1 MDNMDLFD
9 IAISLSNKWGSVCKC
24 PICETADAVV
34 EPPPGTCFVFN
45 CPDCGRY
52 GISHYSTANRLE
64 YESFKNNSELKRF
77 VKSRLQTRSNK
88 NILAFITST
97 TFKNGY
103 VDIPQSF
110 IESQFPVS
118 IISKE
123 SYKERKAGSSQTLT
137 GLGKWWGRKPL
148 VLVRAA
154 LIGALMPANNATKD
168 REIFLK
174 ILTMD
179 EDGLLQRKNKSCPV
193 RIEYDTEADE
203 TTGTVFNEYGVAVF
217 KGILPSG
224 RELQRLVFQSL
235 SYADKLKYCAR
246 PEEIEGPSESAWC
259 EINEYLHTDAH
270 NLQELVQQLGMR
282 RFGHIPRVGD
292 CFCGGGSN
300 VFEPVRLGCDVT
312 ASDLNPVAGM
322 LTWGALNLLHADE
335 NGNNTSE
342 LFIQKC
348 LSKLHDFYADLGV
361 EKRSNGYTN
370 KYYLYCAE
378 ITCPDCGAKVPLLP
392 SRVISVKHKAYVT
405 LHRNEAA
412 NAFDFEMHIG
422 DSEEGFKAASTGTV
436 DGLTVTCPH
445 CGSRDS
451 LSTLRERQLR
461 NWKRRQFVPSAD
473 DLFQE
478 RLYAIMCVKPDGKP
492 TFICPEEED
501 LAREKTVEDYISA
514 HFDEWQ
520 EKGYIP
526 SSSIDEGEKTLEPI
540 RTRGW
545 KYWHQLF
552 NPRQL
557 LLDGKFSEIVQTEAQ
572 NQAELVA
579 GLLMVNRLVEQNS
592 KLCSWRNG
600 ASAASHVFYNQALNT
615 LLSFCSR
622 GINSLSSLF
631 TDIFHNFYSS
641 NFSNVDLLDAR
652 IVQYP
657 VDVVITD
664 PPYADAVNYHELT
677 EYFLA
682 WDKMGIRK
690 AFPEWYADSKRS
702 LAIKG
707 VGTSFN
713 GSMVEVYKNLANN
726 MPSNGI
732 QILMFT
738 HQDPKVWAELA
749 LIAWASGLQITS
761 AWCISTETE
770 SVGLK
775 KGNYV
780 KGTVLMIL
788 RKRTSE
794 EEVYP
799 EDIRREIRYAVKS
812 QMESMRNMDDR
823 SEPDFNDPDYSLAA
837 YAAAMRVITSKKKI
851 FGIDPASELR
861 RERVENGEKTPVQ
874 ELIEYA
880 SQEAMQ
886 YIIPRGIDKYLWGD
900 LCPFDRF
907 YIKGLDMEMKGNK
920 EMSSY
925 QEIARTIGITDYQK
939 LFASTKA
946 NNVRLMTAT
955 EMRGKSY
962 TTILRSVLHQ
972 EVPGK
977 LPLLPVVLYALFICH
992 EEGGEDGDFC
1002 RAVVWIREIL
1012 KDTYWDVRAT
1022 LVALLNYISQFR
1034 HTLPQ
1039 WREDAENAEVLAQ
1052 LIQNDSI

>member
-1 MDNMDLFD
+1 MDNMDLFE
-9 IAISLSNKWGSVCKC
+9 IAISHFNRWGYKCKC
-24 PICETADAVV
+24 PICEAGDAVI
-34 EPPPGTCFVFN
+34 EPPHGAYTALH
-45 CPDCGRY
+45 CPFCGRY
-52 GISHYSTANRLE
+52 GISDVAVSNSAEYSHFKIDSALKSLVKTQLQARADK
-64 YESFKNNSELKRF
+64 ES
-77 VKSRLQTRSNK
+77 
-88 NILAFITST
+88 LAFITYNT
-97 TFKNGY
+97 LKTGN
-103 VDIPQSF
+103 IPVSKLF

-154 LIGALMPANNATKD
+154 LIGALMPANDPEKD

-179 EDGLLQRKNKSCPV
+179 ENGLLQRKNKACPV
-193 RIEYDTEADE
+193 RIEYDTEGDE
-203 TTGTVFNEYGVAVF
+203 TTGTVFNEYGIAVF
-217 KGILPSG
+217 KGNLPSG
-224 RELQRLVFQSL
+224 RELQKLVFESL

-282 RFGHIPRVGD
+282 QFGHIPRVGD

-300 VFEPVRLGCDVT
+300 VFEPARLGCDVT

-335 NGNNTSE
+335 NGNNASE

-348 LSKLHDFYADLGV
+348 LSKLRDFYEVLGV

-378 ITCPDCGAKVPLLP
+378 ITCPDCGAKAPLLP
-392 SRVISVKHKAYVT
+392 GRVISMKHKAYVT
-405 LHRNEAA
+405 LHRNEAT

-422 DSEEGFKAASTGTV
+422 DSEEAFKAASTGTV
-436 DGLTVTCPH
+436 DGSTVTCPH
-445 CGSRDS
+445 CGSRNS

-461 NWKRRQFVPSAD
+461 NWKRKQFGPSAD

-492 TFICPEEED
+492 TFICPEAED
-501 LAREKTVEDYISA
+501 LVREKNVENYISD

-526 SSSIDEGEKTLEPI
+526 GSSIDEGEKTLEPI

-557 LLDGKFSEIVQTEAQ
+557 LLNGKFSEIVQTEAQ
-572 NQAELVA
+572 NQTELVA
-579 GLLMVNRLVEQNS
+579 GLLMLNKLVDRNA
-592 KLCSWRNG
+592 KLCPWDRSRDMN
-600 ASAASHVFYNQALNT
+600 AITYYNQALNT
-615 LLSFCSR
+615 LLNYGVR
-622 GINSLSSLF
+622 GENTVSSLL
-631 TDIFHNFYSS
+631 SG
-641 NFSNVDLLDAR
+641 NFSSCGTFISSDVDLADAR
-652 IVQYP
+652 LINEAL
-657 VDVVITD
+657 DIAITD

-690 AFPEWYADSKRS
+690 AFPDWYADSKRA

-707 VGTSFN
+707 AGTSFN
-713 GSMVEVYKNLANN
+713 ESMVEVYKNLANN

-749 LIAWASGLQITS
+749 LIMWSAGLQVSS
-761 AWCISTETE
+761 AWCVSTETE
-770 SVGLK
+770 SAGLK

-780 KGTVLMIL
+780 KGTVLMVL

-799 EDIRREIRYAVKS
+799 EDIRREIRYAVKA

-851 FGIDPASELR
+851 FGIDPSSELR
-861 RERVENGEKTPVQ
+861 REKVKNGEKTPVQ

-886 YIIPRGIDKYLWGD
+886 YIIPRAIDKYLWGD

-962 TTILRSVLHQ
+962 TTILRPMLRQ
-972 EVPGK
+972 EAAGRF
-977 LPLLPVVLYALFICH
+977 PLLPVVLYALFICH
-992 EEGGEDGDFC
+992 EEGEDGDFY

-1012 KDTYWDVRAT
+1012 QDTYWDVRTT
-1022 LVALLNYISQFR
+1022 LVALLNYISQLR
-1034 HTLPQ
+1034 HTLPH

>member
-1 MDNMDLFD
+1 MDNIDLFE
-9 IAISLSNKWGSVCKC
+9 IATSHFNKWGYECKC
-24 PICETADAVV
+24 PICEAGDAVI
-34 EPPPGTCFVFN
+34 EPPHGAYTALH
-45 CPDCGRY
+45 CPFCGRY
-52 GISHYSTANRLE
+52 GIFFAAVSNSAEYSH
-64 YESFKNNSELKRF
+64 FKKDSVLKNF
-77 VKSRLQTRSNK
+77 VKNQLQTRTDKDTPAIIS
-88 NILAFITST
+88 ST

-103 VDIPQSF
+103 VEIPQSF

-154 LIGALMPANNATKD
+154 LIGALMPTNNDKKD

-179 EDGLLQRKNKSCPV
+179 EDGLLQRKNKACPV
-193 RIEYDTEADE
+193 RIEYDTEGGE

-217 KGILPSG
+217 KGILPSS
-224 RELQRLVFQSL
+224 RELQRLVFKSL

-246 PEEIEGPSESAWC
+246 PEEIEGPSESAWR

-270 NLQELVQQLGMR
+270 SLQELVQQLGMR
-282 RFGHIPRVGD
+282 QFGQIPRVGD

-300 VFEPVRLGCDVT
+300 VFEPARLGCDVT

-335 NGNNTSE
+335 NGNNASE

-348 LSKLHDFYADLGV
+348 LSKLSDFYADLGV

-378 ITCPDCGAKVPLLP
+378 IICPDCGAKVPLLP
-392 SRVISVKHKAYVT
+392 SRVISAKHKAYVT
-405 LHRNEAA
+405 LHRSEAS

-445 CGSRDS
+445 CGSRNS

-492 TFICPEEED
+492 TFICPEAED
-501 LAREKTVEDYISA
+501 LAREKNVENYISD

-526 SSSIDEGEKTLEPI
+526 SSSIDTGYNNEQPI
-540 RTRGW
+540 RERGW
-545 KYWHQLF
+545 KYWHHLF

-557 LLDGKFSEIVQTEAQ
+557 LLNGKFSEIVQTEAQ
-572 NQAELVA
+572 NQTELVA
-579 GLLMVNRLVEQNS
+579 GLLMVNKLIERNV
-592 KLCSWRNG
+592 KLCAWDSFRSNV
-600 ASAASHVFYNQALNT
+600 SHVFYNQALNT
-615 LLSFCSR
+615 FLNYSSRSESSISSLLVGNF
-622 GINSLSSLF
+622 LSSNIYGL
-631 TDIFHNFYSS
+631 TDVHLN
-641 NFSNVDLLDAR
+641 DAR
-652 IVQYP
+652 YVRYSLDIA
-657 VDVVITD
+657 ITD
-664 PPYADAVNYHELT
+664 PPYADAVNYHELA
-677 EYFLA
+677 EFFLA
-682 WDKMGIRK
+682 WDKTGIRK
-690 AFPEWYADSKRS
+690 AFPDWYSDSKRA
-702 LAIKG
+702 LAIRG

-713 GSMVEVYKNLANN
+713 ESMVEVYKNLANN

-749 LIAWASGLQITS
+749 LIMWSAGLQVSS

-770 SVGLK
+770 SAGLK

-780 KGTVLMIL
+780 KGTVLMVL

-799 EDIRREIRYAVKS
+799 EDIRREIRYAVKA

-837 YAAAMRVITSKKKI
+837 YAAAMRVITFKKKI
-851 FGIDPASELR
+851 FGIDPSSELR
-861 RERVENGEKTPVQ
+861 REKVKNGEKTPVQ

-920 EMSSY
+920 EMSGY
-925 QEIARTIGITDYQK
+925 QEIARTIGIADYQK

-962 TTILRSVLHQ
+962 STILRPMLHQ
-972 EVPGK
+972 EAAGK

-992 EEGGEDGDFC
+992 EEGEDGDFY

-1012 KDTYWDVRAT
+1012 QDTYWDVRTT

-1034 HTLPQ
+1034 HTLPH

>member
-1 MDNMDLFD
+1 MDNIDLFE
-9 IAISLSNKWGSVCKC
+9 IATSHFNKWGYECKC
-24 PICETADAVV
+24 PICEAGDAVI
-34 EPPPGTCFVFN
+34 EPPHGAYTALH
-45 CPDCGRY
+45 CPFCGRY
-52 GISHYSTANRLE
+52 GIFDVAISNSAEYSHFKIDSALKSLVKTQLQARADK
-64 YESFKNNSELKRF
+64 ES
-77 VKSRLQTRSNK
+77 
-88 NILAFITST
+88 LAFITYDTLKTGNIHVS
-97 TFKNGY
+97 KL
-103 VDIPQSF
+103 F

-123 SYKERKAGSSQTLT
+123 SYKERKAGSSQILT

-154 LIGALMPANNATKD
+154 LIGALMPMNNDKKD

-179 EDGLLQRKNKSCPV
+179 EDGLLQRKNKACPV
-193 RIEYDTEADE
+193 RIEYDAEADK

-217 KGILPSG
+217 KGVLPSG
-224 RELQRLVFQSL
+224 RELQKLVFKSL

-270 NLQELVQQLGMR
+270 NLQELVHQLGMR
-282 RFGHIPRVGD
+282 QFGHTPRVGD

-300 VFEPVRLGCDVT
+300 VFEPARLGCDVT

-348 LSKLHDFYADLGV
+348 LSKLRDFYADLGV

-392 SRVISVKHKAYVT
+392 GRVISMKHKAYVT
-405 LHRNEAA
+405 LHRNEAT

-422 DSEEGFKAASTGTV
+422 DSEEAFKAASTGTV
-436 DGLTVTCPH
+436 DGSTVTCPH
-445 CGSRDS
+445 CGSRNS

-461 NWKRRQFVPSAD
+461 NWKRKQFGPSAD

-492 TFICPEEED
+492 TFICPEAED
-501 LAREKTVEDYISA
+501 LVREKNVENYISD

-526 SSSIDEGEKTLEPI
+526 GSSIDEGEKTLEPI

-557 LLDGKFSEIVQTEAQ
+557 LLNGKFSEIVQTEAQ
-572 NQAELVA
+572 NQTELVA
-579 GLLMVNRLVEQNS
+579 GLLMVNKLIERNV
-592 KLCSWRNG
+592 KLCAWDSFRSN
-600 ASAASHVFYNQALNT
+600 ASHVFYNQALNT
-615 LLSFCSR
+615 FLNYSSRSESSISSLLVGNF
-622 GINSLSSLF
+622 LSSNIYGL
-631 TDIFHNFYSS
+631 TDVHLN
-641 NFSNVDLLDAR
+641 DAR
-652 IVQYP
+652 YVRYSLDIA
-657 VDVVITD
+657 ITD
-664 PPYADAVNYHELT
+664 PPYADAVNYHELA
-677 EYFLA
+677 EFFLA
-682 WDKMGIRK
+682 WDKTGIRK
-690 AFPEWYADSKRS
+690 AFPDWYADSKRA

-707 VGTSFN
+707 AGTSFN
-713 GSMVEVYKNLANN
+713 ESMVEVYKNLANN

-749 LIAWASGLQITS
+749 LIMWSAGLQVSS
-761 AWCISTETE
+761 AWCVSTETE
-770 SVGLK
+770 SAGLK

-780 KGTVLMIL
+780 KGTVLMVL

-799 EDIRREIRYAVKS
+799 EDIRREIRYAVKA

-837 YAAAMRVITSKKKI
+837 YAAAMRVITSKKRI
-851 FGIDPASELR
+851 FGIDPSSELR
-861 RERVENGEKTPVQ
+861 REKVKNGEKTPVQ

-962 TTILRSVLHQ
+962 TTILRPMLRQ
-972 EVPGK
+972 EAAGRF
-977 LPLLPVVLYALFICH
+977 PLLPVVLYALFICY
-992 EEGGEDGDFC
+992 EEGEDGDFY

-1012 KDTYWDVRAT
+1012 QDTYWDVRTT

-1034 HTLPQ
+1034 HTLPH

>member
-1 MDNMDLFD
+1 MDNIDLFE
-9 IAISLSNKWGSVCKC
+9 IAFSLSRKWGTTCTC
-24 PICETADAVV
+24 PICETGIVTI
-34 EPPPGTCFVFN
+34 EPPLGTCSAFN
-45 CPDCGRY
+45 CTECGRY
-52 GISHYSTANRLE
+52 RVTDYSTGNKSE
-64 YESFKNNSELKRF
+64 YEAFKSDSELKKF
-77 VKSRLQTRSNK
+77 VKHQLQARIDKITPATISSN
-88 NILAFITST
+88 

-103 VDIPQSF
+103 VEIPQSF

-148 VLVRAA
+148 VLVRTA
-154 LIGALMPANNATKD
+154 LIGALMPATDPKKD

-179 EDGLLQRKNKSCPV
+179 EDGLLQRKNKACPV
-193 RIEYDTEADE
+193 RIEYDTEGDE
-203 TTGTVFNEYGVAVF
+203 TTGTVFNEYGIAVF
-217 KGILPSG
+217 KGNLPSG
-224 RELQRLVFQSL
+224 RELQKLVFESL

-246 PEEIEGPSESAWC
+246 PEEIEGPSASAWC

-282 RFGHIPRVGD
+282 QFGHIPRVGD

-300 VFEPVRLGCDVT
+300 VFEPARLSCDVT

-335 NGNNTSE
+335 NGNNASE

-348 LSKLHDFYADLGV
+348 LSKLRDFYEGLGV

-378 ITCPDCGAKVPLLP
+378 ITCPDCGAKAPLLP

-405 LHRNEAA
+405 LHRNEAS

-422 DSEEGFKAASTGTV
+422 DSDEGYKAASSGTV

-445 CGSRDS
+445 CSSRNS

-461 NWKRRQFVPSAD
+461 NWKRKQFVPSTD

-492 TFICPEEED
+492 TFICPEAED
-501 LAREKTVEDYISA
+501 LVREKNVENYISD
-514 HFDEWQ
+514 HFDDWQ

-526 SSSIDEGEKTLEPI
+526 SSQVDSGDETERLYRE
-540 RTRGW
+540 RGW

-557 LLDGKFSEIVQTEAQ
+557 LLNGKFSEIVQTEAQ
-572 NQAELVA
+572 NQTELVA
-579 GLLMVNRLVEQNS
+579 GLLMVNRLVERNA
-592 KLCSWRNG
+592 KLCRWDSGFDKG
-600 ASAASHVFYNQALNT
+600 ANVYYNQALNT
-615 LLSFCSR
+615 MLNYGVR
-622 GINSLSSLF
+622 GEIAVNSLLPG
-631 TDIFHNFYSS
+631 
-641 NFSNVDLLDAR
+641 NFSSCGTSISSDVHLVDAR
-652 IVQYP
+652 ITQYP
-657 VDVVITD
+657 LDIAITD
-664 PPYADAVNYHELT
+664 PPYADAVNYHELA
-677 EYFLA
+677 EFFLA
-682 WDKMGIRK
+682 WDKTGIRK
-690 AFPEWYADSKRS
+690 AFPDWYADSKRA

-707 VGTSFN
+707 AGTSFN
-713 GSMVEVYKNLANN
+713 ESMVEVYKNLANN

-749 LIAWASGLQITS
+749 LIMWSAGLQVSS
-761 AWCISTETE
+761 AWCVSTETE
-770 SVGLK
+770 SAGLK

-799 EDIRREIRYAVKS
+799 EDIRREIRYAVKA

-851 FGIDPASELR
+851 FGIDPSSELH
-861 RERVENGEKTPVQ
+861 REKVKNGEKTPVQ

-939 LFASTKA
+939 LFASTRA

-962 TTILRSVLHQ
+962 TTILRPMLRQ
-972 EVPGK
+972 EAPGK
-977 LPLLPVVLYALFICH
+977 FPLLPVVLYALFICH
-992 EEGGEDGDFC
+992 EEGEDGDFY

-1012 KDTYWDVRAT
+1012 QDTYWDVRTT

-1034 HTLPQ
+1034 HTLPH

>member
-1 MDNMDLFD
+1 MDNMDLFE
-9 IAISLSNKWGSVCKC
+9 IATSHFNKWGYKCKC
-24 PICETADAVV
+24 PICEAGDAVID
-34 EPPPGTCFVFN
+34 PPHGAYTALH
-45 CPDCGRY
+45 CPFCGRY
-52 GISHYSTANRLE
+52 GIFDTAISNFAEYSH
-64 YESFKNNSELKRF
+64 FKKDSVLKSLVKNQLQARADKDSLALITLGTLKTGYIDAPEL
-77 VKSRLQTRSNK
+77 
-88 NILAFITST
+88 
-97 TFKNGY
+97 
-103 VDIPQSF
+103 F

-148 VLVRAA
+148 VFVRAA
-154 LIGALMPANNATKD
+154 LIGALMPSNNAKKD

-179 EDGLLQRKNKSCPV
+179 EDGLLQRKNKACPV
-193 RIEYDTEADE
+193 RIEYDTEGDE

-217 KGILPSG
+217 KGILPSS
-224 RELQRLVFQSL
+224 RELQKLVFQSL

-246 PEEIEGPSESAWC
+246 PEEVEGPSESAWH
-259 EINEYLHTDAH
+259 EINEHLHTDAH

-282 RFGHIPRVGD
+282 QFGHIPRVGD

-300 VFEPVRLGCDVT
+300 VFEPARLGCDVT

-392 SRVISVKHKAYVT
+392 NRVISVKHKAYVT
-405 LHRNEAA
+405 LQRNEAA
-412 NAFDFEMHIG
+412 NVFDFEMHIS
-422 DSEEGFKAASTGTV
+422 DSEEAFKVASIGTV

-445 CGSRDS
+445 CGSRNS
-451 LSTLRERQLR
+451 LSTLRERQLH
-461 NWKRRQFVPSAD
+461 NWKRKQFVPSAD

-501 LAREKTVEDYISA
+501 LAREKNVEDYISA

-526 SSSIDEGEKTLEPI
+526 SSQVDSGGETERLYRE
-540 RTRGW
+540 RGW

-557 LLDGKFSEIVQTEAQ
+557 LLNGKFSEIVQTEAQ

-579 GLLMVNRLVEQNS
+579 GLLMVNKLVDRNA
-592 KLCSWRNG
+592 KLCPWDRSRDMN
-600 ASAASHVFYNQALNT
+600 AITYYNQALNT
-615 LLSFCSR
+615 LLNYGVR
-622 GINSLSSLF
+622 GEDTVSSLL
-631 TDIFHNFYSS
+631 SG
-641 NFSNVDLLDAR
+641 NFSSCGTFISSDVDLADAR
-652 IVQYP
+652 LINEAL
-657 VDVVITD
+657 DIAITD

-690 AFPEWYADSKRS
+690 AFPDWYADSKRA

-713 GSMVEVYKNLANN
+713 ESMVEVYKNLAAK

-749 LIAWASGLQITS
+749 LIMWSAGLQVSS

-770 SVGLK
+770 NAGLK

-799 EDIRREIRYAVKS
+799 EDIRREIRYAVKA

-851 FGIDPASELR
+851 FGIDPSSELR
-861 RERVENGEKTPVQ
+861 REKVKNGEKTPVQ

-900 LCPFDRF
+900 LCSFDRF

-925 QEIARTIGITDYQK
+925 QEIARTIGVADYQK
-939 LFASTKA
+939 LFASTRA

-962 TTILRSVLHQ
+962 MTILRPMLHQ
-972 EVPGK
+972 EAPGK

-992 EEGGEDGDFC
+992 EEGEDGDFY

-1012 KDTYWDVRAT
+1012 QDTYWDVRTT

-1034 HTLPQ
+1034 HTLPH

-1052 LIQNDSI
+1052 LIQIDSI

>member
-24 PICETADAVV
+24 PICETAEAVV
-34 EPPPGTCFVFN
+34 EPPPGACFVFN
-45 CPDCGRY
+45 CPNCGRY
-52 GISHYSTANRLE
+52 GISHYSTANRME
-64 YESFKNNSELKRF
+64 YESFKNNTELKKF
-77 VKSRLQTRSNK
+77 VKSRLQTRLNK

-103 VDIPQSF
+103 VEIPESF

-154 LIGALMPANNATKD
+154 LIGALMPPTDPKKD

-193 RIEYDTEADE
+193 RIEYDTEGDQ

-246 PEEIEGPSESAWC
+246 PEEIEGPSESAWY
-259 EINEYLHTDAH
+259 EINEHLHTDAH

-300 VFEPVRLGCDVT
+300 VFEPARLGCDVT

-335 NGNNTSE
+335 NGNNASE

-348 LSKLHDFYADLGV
+348 LSKLCDFYADLGI
-361 EKRSNGYTN
+361 EKRSNGYIN

-405 LHRNEAA
+405 LQCNEAA

-445 CGSRDS
+445 CGSRNS
-451 LSTLRERQLR
+451 LSTLRERELR
-461 NWKRRQFVPSAD
+461 NWKRKQFVPSAD

-501 LAREKTVEDYISA
+501 LAREKTVDDYISN

-557 LLDGKFSEIVQTEAQ
+557 LLNGKFSEIVQTEAQ
-572 NQAELVA
+572 NQSELVA

-592 KLCSWRNG
+592 KLCSWRSG

-622 GINSLSSLF
+622 GISSLSSLF

-682 WDKMGIRK
+682 WDKSGIRK
-690 AFPEWYADSKRS
+690 AFPDWYADSKRA
-702 LAIKG
+702 LAIRG

-713 GSMVEVYKNLANN
+713 ESMVEVYKNLANN
-726 MPSNGI
+726 MSSNGI

-749 LIAWASGLQITS
+749 LVAWASGLQITS

-780 KGTVLMIL
+780 RGTVLMIL

-799 EDIRREIRYAVKS
+799 EDIRREIRYAVKA

-851 FGIDPASELR
+851 FGIDPSSELH
-861 RERVENGEKTPVQ
+861 REKVKNGEKTPVQ

-939 LFASTKA
+939 LFASTRA

-962 TTILRSVLHQ
+962 TTILRPMLRQ
-972 EVPGK
+972 EAPGK
-977 LPLLPVVLYALFICH
+977 FPLLPVVLYALFICH
-992 EEGGEDGDFC
+992 EEGEDGDFY

-1012 KDTYWDVRAT
+1012 QDTYWDVRTT

-1034 HTLPQ
+1034 HTLPH

>member
-1 MDNMDLFD
+1 MDNIDLFE
-9 IAISLSNKWGSVCKC
+9 IATSHFNKWGYECKC
-24 PICETADAVV
+24 PICEAGDAVI
-34 EPPPGTCFVFN
+34 EPPHGAYTALP
-45 CPDCGRY
+45 CPFCGRY
-52 GISHYSTANRLE
+52 GISAVAISNSAE
-64 YESFKNNSELKRF
+64 YNQFKKDSALRNFVKTQLQARADKESF
-77 VKSRLQTRSNK
+77 
-88 NILAFITST
+88 AFITYDT
-97 TFKNGY
+97 LKTGNIDVPKL
-103 VDIPQSF
+103 F

-154 LIGALMPANNATKD
+154 LIGALMPATDPKKD

-179 EDGLLQRKNKSCPV
+179 EDGLLQRKNKACPV
-193 RIEYDTEADE
+193 RIEYDADADE

-224 RELQRLVFQSL
+224 RELQKLVFESL

-246 PEEIEGPSESAWC
+246 PEEIEGPSASAWC

-300 VFEPVRLGCDVT
+300 VFEPARLGCDVT

-335 NGNNTSE
+335 NSNNASE

-348 LSKLHDFYADLGV
+348 LSKLSDFYADFGI

-378 ITCPDCGAKVPLLP
+378 ITCPDCGAKAPLLP
-392 SRVISVKHKAYVT
+392 NRVISVKHKAYVT

-445 CGSRDS
+445 CGRRNS

-461 NWKRRQFVPSAD
+461 NWKRKQFVPSAD

-492 TFICPEEED
+492 TFICPEAED
-501 LAREKTVEDYISA
+501 LVREKNVENYISD
-514 HFDEWQ
+514 HFDDWQ

-526 SSSIDEGEKTLEPI
+526 GSSIDEGEKTLEPI

-545 KYWHQLF
+545 KYWHHLF

-557 LLDGKFSEIVQTEAQ
+557 LLNGKFSEIVQTEAQ
-572 NQAELVA
+572 SQSELVA
-579 GLLMVNRLVEQNS
+579 GLLMVNKLVEQDA
-592 KLCSWRNG
+592 KLCRWNNARDM
-600 ASAASHVFYNQALNT
+600 SANVYYNQALNT
-615 LLSFCSR
+615 FLNYGVRGEDTVSSLLS
-622 GINSLSSLF
+622 G
-631 TDIFHNFYSS
+631 
-641 NFSNVDLLDAR
+641 NFSSCGTFISSDVDLADAR
-652 IVQYP
+652 LINEAL
-657 VDVVITD
+657 DIAITD

-682 WDKMGIRK
+682 WDKTGIRK
-690 AFPEWYADSKRS
+690 AFPDWYADSKRA

-707 VGTSFN
+707 AGTSFN
-713 GSMVEVYKNLANN
+713 ESMVEVYKNLAAN

-749 LIAWASGLQITS
+749 LIMWSAGLQVSS
-761 AWCISTETE
+761 AWCVSTETE
-770 SVGLK
+770 SAGLK

-780 KGTVLMIL
+780 KGTVLMVL

-799 EDIRREIRYAVKS
+799 EDIRREIRYAVKA

-851 FGIDPASELR
+851 FGIDPSSELR
-861 RERVENGEKTPVQ
+861 REKVKNGEKTPVQ

-907 YIKGLDMEMKGNK
+907 YIKGLDMEIKGNK

-962 TTILRSVLHQ
+962 STILRPMLHQ
-972 EVPGK
+972 EAAGK

-992 EEGGEDGDFC
+992 EEGEDGDFY
-1002 RAVVWIREIL
+1002 RAVVWIREVL
-1012 KDTYWDVRAT
+1012 QDTYWDVRTT

-1034 HTLPQ
+1034 HTLPH